1 MNRHLA
7 TRVLPAVKTVFERRV
22 SPRVA
27 AAGGRFATRHDVRKA
42 LLRDLYYQSWSAL
55 RRMTMEQRQQAG
67 RWVAVRQAE
76 QLAAKVDR
84 IVADDPG
91 FVPDPQ
97 VKIPRYVSAVDHHCM
112 PGSYHTELFPGD
124 VSAAA
129 NYDCGIFA
137 TTGGMLGRYT
147 DGGGHAVLRWVRR
160 NFPDLKPRAILDIG
174 ATLGHSV
181 LPIATAYPDAEVTAI
196 DVSRP
201 VLRYALARARSLGVK
216 NVRFVQADGADL
228 RRFADHSFDW
238 VQTTMFLHEL
248 SYASM
253 RAIMAESFRVLKPG
267 GIVLHVEQPQYGP
280 AMPLFEQAMRDWDAF
295 YNNEPFWSTMHEL
308 DIDGFLIQAGF
319 KKPDLI
325 HGAVTAVV
333 DRDIFPDA
341 ADEGSEDF
349 GRKAAWDVIGA
360 VKAA

>member
-1 MNRHLA
+1 
-7 TRVLPAVKTVFERRV
+7 
-22 SPRVA
+22 
-27 AAGGRFATRHDVRKA
+27 
-42 LLRDLYYQSWSAL
+42 
-55 RRMTMEQRQQAG
+55 
-67 RWVAVRQAE
+67 
-76 QLAAKVDR
+76 
-84 IVADDPG
+84 
-91 FVPDPQ
+91 
-97 VKIPRYVSAVDHHCM
+97 M

-360 VKAA
+360 VKAACAS